1 MAREFGCVGVVGLG
15 TMGAGIAEVIARN
28 GVRVVGVE
36 VDQESIERARGHLE
50 HSTERALAGG
60 KLDASGRAALLDRIS
75 FTTSLA
81 DLADVDLVIEA
92 IPESLELKAEV
103 FTELEQVCR
112 PEVILASNT
121 SSLSVT
127 EIGVHTGRPG
137 KVIGLHFFNPA
148 PVLKLVE
155 IVRTVVTEPDVVAD
169 VEAFAR
175 SLGKEPVVIGDRAGF
190 IANALLFGYLNHAAS
205 MYESKY
211 ATREDLDAAMR
222 FGCGYPMGPLAL
234 LDLIGLDTAYEILE
248 TMYRQSRNRL
258 HAPTPVL
265 RQMIAAGL
273 RGRKSGRGFYTYDGL
288 DSPIV
293 VPDAL
298 TPIGA
303 VVDSSTRDV
312 QRVGVVGTGTMAT
325 GIAEV
330 FAKKGFDVVLR
341 ARSADKATL
350 ALSAVGKSLDRQV
363 VKGRLTEDDRAA
375 VLGRIAGVVEFD
387 ELADCDLVIEAVAE
401 ELSVK
406 QAVFGAL
413 DEVVKP
419 GAVLAT
425 TTSSLPVIECAAA
438 TSRPGDVVGLHFFN
452 PAPVMKLVE
461 IVQTISTAEDV
472 IATARAVCQRV
483 GKHPVHC
490 ADRAGFIVNALLF
503 PYLNDA
509 VKMVEAHYANAD
521 DIDTAMKVGCGLP
534 MGPFEL
540 LDVVGLD
547 VSLAIERTLYYE
559 FRDAGFAPAP
569 LLEHLVTAG
578 RLGRKTGKGFRDYL
592 ASPKAG

>member
-36 VDQESIERARGHLE
+36 VDQESIERARGHLS

-60 KLDASGRAALLDRIS
+60 KLDAAARDALLDRIT

-81 DLADVDLVIEA
+81 DLGEVDLVIEA
-92 IPESLELKAEV
+92 IPENLSLKAEV

-112 PEVILASNT
+112 PDVILASNT

-137 KVIGLHFFNPA
+137 KVVGLHFFNPA

-155 IVRTVVTEPDVVAD
+155 IVRTVVTEPDVVSD

-258 HAPTPVL
+258 HAPAPVL
-265 RQMIAAGL
+265 RQMITAGL
-273 RGRKSGRGFYTYDGL
+273 LGRKSGRGFYTYDGP
-288 DSPIV
+288 DSPNV
-293 VPDAL
+293 VSDSL
-298 TPIGA
+298 TPVGS
-303 VVDSSTRDV
+303 VMDSSTRDV

-341 ARSADKATL
+341 ARSAEKASAAL
-350 ALSAVGKSLDRQV
+350 AAVGKSLDRQV
-363 VKGRLTEDDRAA
+363 TKGRITSEARSS
-375 VLGRIAGVVEFD
+375 VLGRIVGVVEFD

-406 QAVFGAL
+406 RAVFGAL

-438 TSRPGDVVGLHFFN
+438 TSRPGDVIGLHFFN

-461 IVQTISTAEDV
+461 IVQTIATSEDV

-509 VKMVEAHYANAD
+509 VKMLEAHYANAD

-578 RLGRKTGKGFRDYL
+578 RLGRKTGKGFRDY
-592 ASPKAG
+592 